1 MRKRIIPIVLV
12 IAVAAGIG
20 YYVWTT
26 YGAGSAA
33 ASGALG
39 GSGTIEA
46 QQIAIT
52 PQTSGR
58 IIVAPANEGVPVKA
72 GDVLYQ
78 LDPSLIKLQIASAQ
92 TVINAANSNYSH
104 VKNDSGSSWAD
115 KQAAKA
121 QYEQAVLAKKMAE
134 VQLGYTTI
142 HSPMDG
148 VLASIAQKAG
158 ENAVP
163 GSTMAMLSQNQK
175 LTVTIYIAETDIG
188 KVKMGQ
194 SGDITTDSTGDKK
207 YHGRVTFISSQAEF
221 TPASIETK
229 DQRTK
234 LVYQVKLDITDSDR
248 NLKPGMP
255 ADVVL
260 AQ

>member
-1 MRKRIIPIVLV
+1 MGKRIIPILLV

-20 YYVWTT
+20 YYWWTN
-26 YGAGSAA
+26 YGGGSAA
-33 ASGALG
+33 ANSALG

-52 PQTSGR
+52 PQTAGR
-58 IIVAPANEGVPVKA
+58 ITSAPAEEGVAVKA

-78 LDPSLIKLQIASAQ
+78 LDPSVIKLQISSLQ
-92 TVINAANSNYSH
+92 TVIHAASSNYSH
-104 VKNDSGSSWAD
+104 VKADSKSSWAD

-121 QYEQAVLAKKMAE
+121 QLQQAQLAKQMAQ

-142 HSPMDG
+142 HAPADG
-148 VLASIAQKAG
+148 ILTNIAQKVG
-158 ENAVP
+158 ENAAP
-163 GSTMAMLSQNQK
+163 GTTMAMISQVQS
-175 LTVTIYIAETDIG
+175 LTVTIYVAENEIG

-194 SGDITTDSTGDKK
+194 AGTLTTDSTTKSYDAK
-207 YHGRVTFISSQAEF
+207 VSFISSQAEF

-229 DQRTK
+229 DQRVK
-234 LVYQVKLDITDSDR
+234 LVYQVKLDITNPDAQ
-248 NLKPGMP
+248 LKPGMP

-260 AQ
+260 K

>member
-1 MRKRIIPIVLV
+1 MRNRIIPIVLV

-142 HSPMDG
+142 HAPMDG
-148 VLASIAQKAG
+148 SLASIAQKAG

-188 KVKMGQ
+188 KVKIGQ
-194 SGDITTDSTGDKK
+194 SGTITTDSTTKT
-207 YHGRVTFISSQAEF
+207 YNGRVTFISSQAEF

-234 LVYQVKLDITDSDR
+234 LVYQVKLNITDADD

-260 AQ
+260 QP